1 MAGHGRPPVDE
12 PRIKKITF
20 RVTDDEFDQIE
31 LYAKESPLDRQLRTY
46 IKPDI
51 CICITLSET
60 AEVIKLVS

>member
-31 LYAKESPLDRQLRTY
+31 LYARKYHLSKSQVLLKAFEQL
-46 IKPDI
+46 KK
-51 CICITLSET
+51 
-60 AEVIKLVS
+60 AEEQKA

>member
-31 LYAKESPLDRQLRTY
+31 LYAKKYHLTKSQVLLKAYELM
-46 IKPDI
+46 KK
-51 CICITLSET
+51 
-60 AEVIKLVS
+60 AEEEQKA